1 MHFLKQKI
9 KIVPMGK
16 DNELRRDSVAVFRCR
31 FVESGK
37 CTYRGEGSPSKLW
50 RFQGKKFCDQ
60 VTSSDPAK
68 IDCSTAEVVKD
79 EVLAYVTKSGMMS

>member
-1 MHFLKQKI
+1 LHFLKQKI

-16 DNELRRDSVAVFRCR
+16 DNELRRDSVAVFRCK
-31 FVESGK
+31 FTESGK
-37 CTYRGEGSPSKLW
+37 CIYKGKEVPSKQW
-50 RFQGKKFCDQ
+50 EFVGKKFCEQ
-60 VTSSDPAK
+60 GSSSYPAK